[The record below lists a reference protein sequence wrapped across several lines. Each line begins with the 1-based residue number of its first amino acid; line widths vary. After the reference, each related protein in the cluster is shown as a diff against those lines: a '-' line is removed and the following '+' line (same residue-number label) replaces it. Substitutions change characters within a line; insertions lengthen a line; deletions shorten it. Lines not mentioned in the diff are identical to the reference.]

1 MPTNPVS
8 PITEAAVDRLTLG
21 VTSARGS
28 ETEPSIC
35 SPYFCFEAETSSA
48 VFGSLC
54 FEGE

>member
-1 MPTNPVS
+1 MPTNPRTPHS
-8 PITEAAVDRLTLG
+8 NPAVDRLTLG